1 VLNQQ
6 APTGVLPTLDQ
17 NNLLGGLGKH
27 QGFLQGTDGA
37 QGATGASTDR
47 RPDPLAG
54 DAQVTSD
61 LTGILNLEKALT
73 QGLAGSFGSSQTPPT
88 DGIGAGFS
96 TLDEQ
101 QKQQL
106 KNLLNPDTHK
116 H

>member
-1 VLNQQ
+1 VLN
-6 APTGVLPTLDQ
+6 PLDQ
-17 NNLLGGLGKH
+17 HNLLGALGNN
-27 QGFLQGTDGA
+27 QRFLQGTDGA
-37 QGATGASTDR
+37 TGATGGASSTDH

-54 DAQVTSD
+54 DAQATSD